1 MSYSKLA
8 KDISAG
14 NISPMY
20 CFYGPETYLSD
31 QLIKILRGKLI
42 SPDYADFNEQVLD
55 GTKLTVEEGI
65 SAFETL
71 PFFAEKRLIIIKQ
84 LPWFGTAKNGMTEE
98 DEEKL
103 IQYINNP
110 CPSSVVVMV
119 ADSVDKR
126 KRVGKALSKQNALFE
141 FGKVEESDLKKIMI
155 EKLNVSGCE
164 MSEENI
170 KYCIYLLGYLEK
182 DADRT
187 LYDVMGQLDRLI
199 STAGGKTIERDL
211 LNRTLEKPLDTN
223 IFAYM
228 DAVSD
233 GKTLDAL
240 RIKQQLLS
248 EDFNEIQINSMLYKH
263 FRNLYKTVLWL
274 DKGYNPTVIAEKIGV
289 HPFSAKK
296 YASQC
301 RQFKPAYLRQLVID
315 LAELDHRMKTGKIGF
330 EAALDLMTVSLSQ
343 RQNLPL
349 GSLYKD

>member
-1 MSYSKLA
+1 MTYSKLI
-8 KDISAG
+8 KDLSSDVIA
-14 NISPMY
+14 PLY
-20 CFYGPETYLSD
+20 CFYGQESYLSD
-31 QLIKILRGKLI
+31 QIIKRLREKLI
-42 SPDYADFNEQVLD
+42 SPDYADFNEQLLD

-84 LPWFGTAKNGMTEE
+84 LPWFGNTKSGLTEE

-103 IQYINNP
+103 ISYIQNP
-110 CPSSVVVMV
+110 CPSSVVVLV
-119 ADSVDKR
+119 ADSMDKR
-126 KRVGKALSKQNALFE
+126 KRPGKALGKQNALYE
-141 FGKVEESDLKKIMI
+141 FGKVDELELKKII
-155 EKLNVSGCE
+155 QEKLNASGCE

-182 DADRT
+182 DAQRT

-199 STAGGKTIERDL
+199 SASSGEPIGRDL
-211 LNRTLEKPLDTN
+211 LNRILEKPLDTN

-228 DAVSD
+228 DAVSE

-301 RQFKPAYLRQLVID
+301 RQFKPAYLKQLVID
-315 LAELDHRMKTGKIGF
+315 LAELDHRMKTGQIGF